1 MQRNEFETMV
11 KELLP
16 DVTEQAMEKWTQY
29 AQELEQDGT
38 EKESDLYDAA
48 YVELQLIKEHQ
59 GEPTAASLFNY
70 GEHFVFNYFE
80 LRGAAAKLTEGW
92 TLEQIRDY
100 TIENGC
106 DPTDEEYRESAQALQ
121 AFRSQQEHTFSGEMC
136 LQYASFCGDSLLLI
150 VNSFVPALTV
160 CLLCKSK
167 RKGRSPMADKKNLCA
182 MIPADLH
189 ARVRLEQEQS
199 GKTLSEFVEQLIT
212 DYYKMKEGTKMTG
225 DMRTMAIQLPEE
237 LFERLKAYLKRNNLK
252 QKQFIIGLIEDALE
266 QEEEDTA
273 EQPETEESDE
283 PDMDAE
289 EE

>member
-1 MQRNEFETMV
+1 MQKNEFEVMV

-16 DVTEQAMEKWTQY
+16 DVTAQAMEKWTQY

-38 EKESDLYDAA
+38 EKERDLYDAA
-48 YVELQLIKEHQ
+48 YVELR
-59 GEPTAASLFNY
+59 PTAASLFNY
-70 GEHFVFNYFE
+70 GEQFVFNYFE

-160 CLLCKSK
+160 CLLC
-167 RKGRSPMADKKNLCA
+167 N
-182 MIPADLH
+182 
-189 ARVRLEQEQS
+189 QEQK
-199 GKTLSEFVEQLIT
+199 G
-212 DYYKMKEGTKMTG
+212 
-225 DMRTMAIQLPEE
+225 
-237 LFERLKAYLKRNNLK
+237 
-252 QKQFIIGLIEDALE
+252 
-266 QEEEDTA
+266 
-273 EQPETEESDE
+273 
-283 PDMDAE
+283 
-289 EE
+289 

>member
-1 MQRNEFETMV
+1 MTA
-11 KELLP
+11 
-16 DVTEQAMEKWTQY
+16 QAMEKWTQY

-38 EKESDLYDAA
+38 EKQSDLYDAA

-70 GEHFVFNYFE
+70 GEQFVFNYFE

-237 LFERLKAYLKRNNLK
+237 LFERLKAYLKKNNLK

-266 QEEEDTA
+266 QDEEDTA